1 MGVVKGSV
9 LGVGC
14 GVSLLFM
21 GGLRCCVRVRVIR
34 SGACVFVPGRASA
47 FIMCMLGCWFGGGA
61 VKFGAGAFIVF
72 GVGVGGVGLG
82 VSMWVIVLRVVGIY
96 VMVSVCVDA

>member
-1 MGVVKGSV
+1 MDVGKGCIMGVGFGMSSFFV
-9 LGVGC
+9 
-14 GVSLLFM
+14 
-21 GGLRCCVRVRVIR
+21 GGLGCCVRVGVIR

-72 GVGVGGVGLG
+72 GVGVLGVGLC
-82 VSMWVIVLRVVGIY
+82 VSM
-96 VMVSVCVDA
+96 